1 MIFWIIA
8 GGLTTLM
15 LVLLARPLL
24 RRPGVDVPRAAYD
37 VSVYRDQLAEV
48 ERDAE
53 RGILST
59 TEVAAARAEIER
71 RLLAAAQA
79 MSDADAADGKPM
91 YTAGRA
97 LVLGIAVFLP
107 VAAFGLYLL
116 LGAPGVP
123 SQPFAERPAPPEAAP
138 SAEQAQEI
146 NRMVERLAERLA
158 GQPGDRD
165 GWLLLGR
172 SYTQLGRFTEAAETY
187 RQAISHGFDG
197 AEAQS
202 ALGEALAAAAGGEIG
217 PEARQAFAAA
227 LEKDPADP
235 RARYYAGLA
244 LVQDDRLQEAI
255 GVWTR
260 FLEQSPPDAPWR
272 PMVEQRIRQAA
283 EMLGIAPPEMPAAPE
298 AAASGPSA
306 TDIEAA
312 RQMSPDEQAAF
323 VRSMVARLAARLAA
337 EPDDFEGWLR
347 LARAYGV
354 LGERART
361 QEALDRAAGLIE
373 DLPADA
379 PERAT
384 LEAARKTLP

>member
-37 VSVYRDQLAEV
+37 VNVYRDQLAEV
-48 ERDAE
+48 ERDTE
-53 RGILST
+53 RGILNAG
-59 TEVAAARAEIER
+59 EAVAARTEIER

-79 MSDADAADGKPM
+79 MPDAVVEDKPTH
-91 YTAGRA
+91 TAGGA

-138 SAEQAQEI
+138 PPEPAQEI
-146 NRMVERLAERLA
+146 NRMVERLVERLA
-158 GQPGDRD
+158 GQPDDRD

-172 SYTQLGRFTEAAETY
+172 SYTQLGRHAEAAETY
-187 RQAISHGFDG
+187 RQAIAHGFDG
-197 AEAQS
+197 AETQS
-202 ALGEALAAAAGGEIG
+202 SLGEVLAAAAGGKIG

-283 EMLGIAPPEMPAAPE
+283 ETLGIAPPEIPAASE
-298 AAASGPSA
+298 AASSGPSA
-306 TDIEAA
+306 ADIEAA
-312 RQMSPDEQAAF
+312 RQMNPDEKAAF
-323 VRSMVARLAARLAA
+323 IRSMVERLAARLAA

>member
-15 LVLLARPLL
+15 LILLARPLL

-37 VSVYRDQLAEV
+37 VNVYRDQLAEV

-53 RGILST
+53 RGILNAG
-59 TEVAAARAEIER
+59 EAAAARTEIER

-79 MSDADAADGKPM
+79 MPDAVVEDKPTH
-91 YTAGRA
+91 TAGGA

-138 SAEQAQEI
+138 PPEPAQEI
-146 NRMVERLAERLA
+146 NRMVERLVERLA
-158 GQPGDRD
+158 GQPDDRD

-172 SYTQLGRFTEAAETY
+172 SYTRLGRLAEAAETY

-197 AEAQS
+197 AQTQS
-202 ALGEALAAAAGGEIG
+202 SLGEVLAAAAGGKIG

-244 LVQDDRLQEAI
+244 LAQDDRPQEAI

-260 FLEQSPPDAPWR
+260 LLEQSPADAPWR
-272 PMVEQRIRQAA
+272 PMVEQQIRQAA
-283 EMLGIAPPEMPAAPE
+283 ATLGIAPPEP
-298 AAASGPSA
+298 
-306 TDIEAA
+306 
-312 RQMSPDEQAAF
+312 PDS
-323 VRSMVARLAARLAA
+323 R
-337 EPDDFEGWLR
+337 
-347 LARAYGV
+347 
-354 LGERART
+354 
-361 QEALDRAAGLIE
+361 
-373 DLPADA
+373 
-379 PERAT
+379 
-384 LEAARKTLP
+384 